1 MTNLIDV
8 TADYLRVNDG
18 VTFDTGARYIETTT
32 GTPDFVT
39 IEGPSTDS
47 AFPTDASQTIVRWSW
62 NVGTAQYKSLSTTG
76 AALPGNPT
84 NFNTTT
90 NIKLTD

>member
-8 TADYLRVNDG
+8 TADYLKVNDG
-18 VTFDTGARYIETTT
+18 NTFDTGARYVETTT

-39 IEGPSTDS
+39 IEGPSTDQ
-47 AFPTDASQTIVRWSW
+47 AWDLTYGTVAWIWK
-62 NVGTAQYKSLSTTG
+62 VGAATEKSLRQDSGQVLAATPATT
-76 AALPGNPT
+76 
-84 NFNTTT
+84 FNTTT